1 MQGKKKL
8 YSIVN
13 PKVSQSPRKKALK
26 KKKKKNL
33 TNEQN
38 FEFFLFPIK
47 LNILRVMLLIQHF
60 RTNIITKSR

>member
-1 MQGKKKL
+1 MQGKKKTL

-13 PKVSQSPRKKALK
+13 PKVSQSPRK
-26 KKKKKNL
+26 N
-33 TNEQN
+33 
-38 FEFFLFPIK
+38 LFPIK

>member
-26 KKKKKNL
+26 KKKKNL

-38 FEFFLFPIK
+38 FEFFYFL
-47 LNILRVMLLIQHF
+47 
-60 RTNIITKSR
+60 